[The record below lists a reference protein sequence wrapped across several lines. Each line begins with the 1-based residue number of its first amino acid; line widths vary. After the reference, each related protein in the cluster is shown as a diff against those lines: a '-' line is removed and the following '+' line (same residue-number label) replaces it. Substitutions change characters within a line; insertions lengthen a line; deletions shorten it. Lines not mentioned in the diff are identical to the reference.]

1 MLREG
6 DISLQPKCLEGKYN
20 LIEQITHINNNINDL
35 LDSSEAR
42 APQPYH
48 FHISIIRSESSAQ
61 ALGQLALQCNHC
73 RSVVCI

>member
-48 FHISIIRSESSAQ
+48 FHISP
-61 ALGQLALQCNHC
+61 
-73 RSVVCI
+73 